1 MEMMPS
7 PETLDLARRILA
19 YAPVEDK
26 SSRPMESAVILANEK
41 LRPYLCALVGV
52 AGYRGLLSRALML
65 TREELPSLVAVQVT
79 AEGCLQD
86 PSELEPHL
94 DQDRAR
100 EGGAIFLAQL
110 LGLFI
115 SFIGEALTFRLVQA
129 VAPHLDLTGTT
140 KPGTPTPFETILQ
153 EVDDHLGKY
162 QEHGYATGSSCS
174 HQRQI
179 RRSAGKRAETGW
191 GALCHVKVSK
201 AVTRNLQA
209 HPIRD
214 LSSPSLLP

>member
-79 AEGCLQD
+79 AEGCLQG

-153 EVDDHLGKY
+153 EVDQLKNMSERLMSLAD
-162 QEHGYATGSSCS
+162 Q
-174 HQRQI
+174 
-179 RRSAGKRAETGW
+179 
-191 GALCHVKVSK
+191 
-201 AVTRNLQA
+201 
-209 HPIRD
+209 HPIVED
-214 LSSPSLLP
+214 ALMTISGNIKSTATLLEVLVHIRGKSGAPLENVPKQDGEPYVM